1 MFFDRHRNSGEQ
13 LVTDL
18 MLFEAQDQEAIQK
31 TWSTLSGS
39 KQQDA
44 ALEVDKQ
51 SQRNLA
57 NMGIPADE
65 GDVPALRNE

>member
-1 MFFDRHRNSGEQ
+1 MFFDRNRNSGEQ

-44 ALEVDKQ
+44 DLEVDKQ
-51 SQRNLA
+51 SQRNPA
-57 NMGIPADE
+57 NMAIPADE

>member
-39 KQQDA
+39 KQQDV

-51 SQRNLA
+51 FQRHLA
-57 NMGIPADE
+57 KMGIPADD